1 LLSLA
6 PSVVILKDDL
16 PFPHFEF
23 RISYF
28 LMKYDFIIVGGGIV
42 GLATALRILE
52 ARPGAKLLL
61 LEKESALGRHQ
72 TGHNSGVLHAG
83 LYYKPG
89 SLKAKLAVQGLR
101 QMVDF
106 CQKHGVAHEQCGK
119 IVVAT
124 EPAELPRL
132 QKLMERG
139 VANGLKG
146 LQKLSPEEIRKI
158 EPHAAGLA
166 AIQVPEEGIVDY
178 GGVVEAMAKEIR
190 ALGGKIITGEQVD
203 RLKSAGGT
211 WRVETFNETFETNQ
225 VVACAGL
232 HSDRVVSRSGMK
244 PSAKIMPF
252 RGEYYMIRK
261 ERQSLVRNLIY
272 PVPDPQFPFLG
283 VHFTRMAKG
292 GVEAGPNAV
301 LAMAREGY
309 TWGEIN
315 IRDLAESLSFPGLW
329 RFMLRYPSICSYEIW
344 RSINRR
350 EFCRSL
356 QKLVPE
362 IQESDLE
369 PGSAGVRAQAMSTN
383 GALVEDFSFVE
394 GPGILHVVNAP
405 SPAAT
410 ASLAIGEYVARRLGL
425 KSAN

>member
-1 LLSLA
+1 
-6 PSVVILKDDL
+6 
-16 PFPHFEF
+16 
-23 RISYF
+23 
-28 LMKYDFIIVGGGIV
+28 MKYDFIIVGGGIV
-42 GLATALRILE
+42 GLATGLRILE
-52 ARPGAKLLL
+52 ARPGTKLLL
-61 LEKESALGRHQ
+61 LEKEDFLGRHQ

-106 CQKHGVAHEQCGK
+106 CLKHGVAHEQCGK

-124 EPAELPRL
+124 EPQELPRL
-132 QKLMERG
+132 EKLLERG
-139 VANGLKG
+139 SANGLHG
-146 LQKLSPEEIRKI
+146 LRILTPDQIREI

-166 AIQVPEEGIVDY
+166 AIHVPEEGIVDY
-178 GGVVEAMAKEIR
+178 AGVVKAMAKEIKT
-190 ALGGKIITGEQVD
+190 LGGEVRTGEPVEG
-203 RLKSAGGT
+203 LKGAGGI
-211 WRVETFNETFETNQ
+211 WRVKTSNETYETSQ

-232 HSDRVVSRSGMK
+232 HSDRIVSRSGMK
-244 PSAKIMPF
+244 PSAKIIPF

-261 ERQSLVRNLIY
+261 ERQFLVRNLIY
-272 PVPDPQFPFLG
+272 HVPDPQFPFLG
-283 VHFTRMAKG
+283 VHFTRMVKG

-309 TWGEIN
+309 TWGDIN
-315 IRDLAESLSFPGLW
+315 IRDLGESLAFPGLW
-329 RFMLRYPSICSYEIW
+329 KFMLKYPSLCSYEIW
-344 RSINRR
+344 RSISRK

-362 IQESDLE
+362 ICEDDLE
-369 PGSAGVRAQAMSTN
+369 TGSAGVRAQAMSSD
-383 GALVEDFSFVE
+383 GSLVEDFSFVE

-410 ASLAIGEYVARRLGL
+410 ASLAIGAEIARRLRL
-425 KSAN
+425 